1 MLIRELS
8 ACVVKWTISWI
19 HCDCSSCISLHYGSA
34 DVNCSVFQL
43 TKLIRICLNSWFY
56 LHSMLW
62 ACMARFAKN
71 GFLVIW
77 SHYFH
82 LFPDIWK
89 LCNFMCFF
97 VLSGPIILLHY
108 FSTLGFVNA
117 DKIFFGKTS
126 SFMFEKLKVVHDQ
139 VKHFRSFDHSWWVPQ
154 SISFFHKAICILFH
168 KSFGPESK
176 TGLRYLLLLADLN
189 YLM

>member
-43 TKLIRICLNSWFY
+43 TKLIRIWFY
-56 LHSMLW
+56 YVLCYEHVWLGLQRMGSWLS
-62 ACMARFAKN
+62 
-71 GFLVIW
+71 GLII
-77 SHYFH
+77 SIYFQTFENY
-82 LFPDIWK
+82 LT
-89 LCNFMCFF
+89 LCVFF
-97 VLSGPIILLHY
+97 VLSGLIILLHY

-117 DKIFFGKTS
+117 DIIFFGKTS